1 MSTSS
6 AERMPLKRIIASAAA
21 AGLAFA
27 LAFSSAHAADKFD
40 FSPAQAGRLHADKD
54 PAAIQALSKDFKF
67 VKDGVLTVAIA
78 PSAPPIATYATDA
91 KTVVGFDPDYA
102 QLIADALGLKLE
114 LQPIAWAD
122 WPLGL
127 SSGKYDAVIS
137 NVGVTEQRKEKFDFS
152 SYRLGL
158 HGFYVKADGPIKSI
172 KEPRDIAGLRVIT
185 GSGTNQERILLEWNK
200 QNVAAGLKPVEVQ
213 YFDDDASRVLAI
225 VSDRADANF
234 NPNAPQAYH
243 AAKDGQ
249 IRVVGTV
256 NAGWPLKSDVAI
268 TTRKGSGLANALT
281 IATNGLI
288 RNGKYAQALAR
299 WSLTEEALPKSET
312 NPPGLPKF

>member
-1 MSTSS
+1 MRTISS
-6 AERMPLKRIIASAAA
+6 PLLRGLAAVALVAWGSAA
-21 AGLAFA
+21 LAQT
-27 LAFSSAHAADKFD
+27 FD
-40 FSPAQAGRLHADKD
+40 FTPEQKGRLRTERNA
-54 PAAIQALSKDFKF
+54 AAIAAIPKDFKF
-67 VKDGVLTVAIA
+67 VKEGTFTVAIA
-78 PSAPPIATYATDA
+78 PFAPPISTYASDA

-152 SYRLGL
+152 TYRLGL
-158 HGFYVKADGPIKSI
+158 HGFYVRVDSKIASI
-172 KEPRDIAGLRVIT
+172 KEPKDVAGLKVIT
-185 GSGTNQERILLEWNK
+185 ASGTNQERILLEWNRK
-200 QNVAAGLKPVEVQ
+200 NVAAGLKPAELV
-213 YFDDDASRVLAI
+213 YFDDDAARLLGV
-225 VSDRADANF
+225 VSGRADANF

-243 AAKDGQ
+243 AAKDGK
-249 IRVVGTV
+249 IRLVGTV

-268 TTRKGSGLANALT
+268 TTRKGSGLADALT
-281 IATNGLI
+281 LAGNAII
-288 RNGKYAQALAR
+288 RSGKYTQTLAR
-299 WSLTEEALPKSET
+299 WRLAEEALPRSET

>member
-1 MSTSS
+1 MTTTMTHRQR
-6 AERMPLKRIIASAAA
+6 ACALALGLASAV
-21 AGLAFA
+21 LAFG
-27 LAFSSAHAADKFD
+27 SAHAADKFD
-40 FSPAQAGRLHADKD
+40 FSPAQAGRPRAEKD
-54 PAAIQALSKDFKF
+54 PAAVQAIAKDFKF

-78 PSAPPIATYATDA
+78 PFAPPIATYATDA

-102 QLIADALGLKLE
+102 QLIADALGLKLD

-152 SYRLGL
+152 TYRLGL
-158 HGFYVKADGPIKSI
+158 HGFYVKADSAIKSI
-172 KEPRDIAGLRVIT
+172 KEPKDIAGLRVIT
-185 GSGTNQERILLEWNK
+185 GSGTNQERILLEWNR
-200 QNVAAGLKPVEVQ
+200 QNVAAGLKPIEVQ
-213 YFDDDASRVLAI
+213 YFDDDAARTLAI
-225 VSDRADANF
+225 VSGRADANF

-281 IATNGLI
+281 VATNGLI
-288 RNGKYAQALAR
+288 KNGKYAQALAR
-299 WSLTEEALPKSET
+299 WSLTEEALPRSET